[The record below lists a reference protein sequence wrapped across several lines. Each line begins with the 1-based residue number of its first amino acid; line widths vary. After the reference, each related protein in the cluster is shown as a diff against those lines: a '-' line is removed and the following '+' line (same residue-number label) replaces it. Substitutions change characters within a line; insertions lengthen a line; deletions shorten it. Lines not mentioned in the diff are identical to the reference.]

1 MKRRFASL
9 LLSVLLL
16 SPLAL
21 ANGLNLNSMGSRAL
35 AMGGAFVG
43 LADDFS
49 AVFWNPAGI
58 AFFEKDCL
66 GFYGTD
72 LIPMSTYKLEYQV
85 PGMSTPIT
93 LVDAENE
100 TIHYL
105 AGMGAYYHPIS
116 ERIVAG
122 LGVYVPSGL
131 GIRWKGA
138 DLANISNDN
147 PSINWQSRISLVT
160 IAPTL
165 AFKITDQISLGAALN
180 VNYGMF
186 DIGMYAGEASIP
198 QPPYV
203 VDLGQYEEDM
213 TGWGYGATLGILIK
227 PSETFSIGGTFR
239 TQSKV
244 QFSGEATISNLNFLG
259 LQATSELERDVTWP
273 IWLAGGVAFKPM
285 DELTLTADIQYTQWS
300 KMDVIETDFKNN
312 YWQMLMAQSGQDE
325 MPLHWKDATQFR
337 FGAEYRIG
345 SLALRGGYYMDPA
358 VAPNKTMNILL
369 PNYEYNVV
377 TAGFGYH
384 LNGLQL
390 DFAVEY
396 LMGKE
401 REIDYTKVLTDPEYE
416 SAMPGIYNMN
426 ILVPNLSVSYRF

>member
-1 MKRRFASL
+1 MKRRFAPICLSL
-9 LLSVLLL
+9 LLL
-16 SPLAL
+16 SPLAM

-35 AMGGAFVG
+35 AMGGAYVG

-72 LIPMSTYKLEYQV
+72 LIPMSTYALEYQV
-85 PGMSTPIT
+85 PGTDTPIT

-105 AGMGAYYHPIS
+105 AGMGAYYHPVT
-116 ERIVAG
+116 ENLVAG

-131 GIRWKGA
+131 GIRWKGEDMA
-138 DLANISNDN
+138 SISNGN
-147 PSINWQSRISLVT
+147 PSINWESRVSMVT

-186 DIGMYAGEASIP
+186 NIGMHAGKVSID
-198 QPPYV
+198 QPPYM
-203 VDLGQYEEDM
+203 VDLGQYEEEM
-213 TGWGYGATLGILIK
+213 TGWGYGATVGILVK
-227 PSETFSIGGTFR
+227 PSEKFSFGGTFR

-244 QFSGEATISNLNFLG
+244 QFSGEATISNLNYLG
-259 LQATSELERDVTWP
+259 LQASSKLERDLTWP
-273 IWLAGGVAFKPM
+273 IWIAGGVAFNPM
-285 DELTLTADIQYTQWS
+285 QELTLTADVQYTQWS
-300 KMDVIETDFKNN
+300 ELDVIVTDFKNIS
-312 YWQMLMAQSGQDE
+312 WQMIMARSGQDK
-325 MPLHWKDATQFR
+325 MDLHWKDGTQFR
-337 FGAEYRIG
+337 FGAEYRIN
-345 SLALRGGYYMDPA
+345 SLALRGGYYIDPA
-358 VAPNKTMNILL
+358 VAPDETMNILL
-369 PNYEYNVV
+369 PNYHYNVV

-401 REIDYTKVLTDPEYE
+401 REIDYRKVITDPNYE
-416 SAMPGIYNMN
+416 SAMPGTYNMN
-426 ILVPNLSVSYRF
+426 VLVPNLSVSYKF